1 LTTPDREVRA
11 TSWEVGAVVGSYG
24 LGFGALAVASGF
36 SLAQTIVLSAV
47 VFTGASQFALV
58 SVVGS
63 GGVPLAGVAAG
74 LALGSR
80 NAFYALRLRA
90 LLQPRGWR
98 RAVAAQLTID
108 ESTAVA
114 LAQPDVRLSRI
125 GFWTT
130 GLAVYVAWNI
140 ATVIGGLAVE
150 QISDPEVI
158 GLDAAVGAA
167 FLALIWPQLTTV
179 QLRVVAAGG
188 ALIALALTPV
198 LPQGLPVLAAAA
210 VAMAAAWPEPRG
222 ATPGATPG
230 AASGATS

>member
-1 LTTPDREVRA
+1 VTSPERAVRA

-36 SLAQTIVLSAV
+36 SLAQTIVMSAL
-47 VFTGASQFALV
+47 VFTGASQFALI
-58 SVVGS
+58 SVVGG

-80 NAFYALRLRA
+80 NAFYALRMRA

-98 RAVAAQLTID
+98 RAAAAQLTID

-114 LAQPDVRLSRI
+114 LAQRDVRLSRI

-130 GLAVYVAWNI
+130 GVAVYVAWNI
-140 ATVIGGLAVE
+140 ATIVGGLAVE
-150 QISDPEVI
+150 QISDPDVI

-179 QLRVVAAGG
+179 KLRVVAGGG
-188 ALIALALTPV
+188 ALLALALTPL
-198 LPQGLPVLAAAA
+198 LPQGLPVLAAAGVA
-210 VAMAAAWPEPRG
+210 VVAAWPEPRARTG
-222 ATPGATPG
+222 
-230 AASGATS
+230 GATS

>member
-1 LTTPDREVRA
+1 LTTPEREVRA

-24 LGFGALAVASGF
+24 LGFGALAVANGF
-36 SLAQTIVLSAV
+36 SLAQTVVLSAV

-80 NAFYALRLRA
+80 NAFYALRMRA

-98 RAVAAQLTID
+98 RAAAAQLTID

-130 GLAVYVAWNI
+130 GVAVYVAWNT
-140 ATVIGGLAVE
+140 ATIIGGLAVE

-167 FLALIWPQLTTV
+167 FLALIWPQLTTAM
-179 QLRVVAAGG
+179 LRAVAAGG
-188 ALIALALTPV
+188 ALLALALTPV

-210 VAMAAAWPEPRG
+210 VAVAAAWPEQRT
-222 ATPGATPG
+222 ATQG
-230 AASGATS
+230 AAR